1 MYWYTAIAVIL
12 AGFAAGFINTI
23 AGSGSLIT
31 LPLLIFLGM
40 PANVANGTN
49 RLGIL
54 FQTITST
61 LSFRKHGYFQFR
73 RGLIIAAPAVVGSL
87 LGAMIAVDLNE
98 DLMRKAIGILLLVM
112 VVLILIKPE
121 KWFGRQQENLFRMGF
136 WQGIAVFFVG
146 IYGGF
151 IQAGV
156 GFFLLGTL
164 VLGIK
169 TDLVSGNAYKNFT
182 VLCLT
187 ISALVIFFANHQ
199 VRVLPG
205 LLLAV
210 GSIAGAWTASQVA
223 VRKGARFI
231 GWFLVAA
238 ILLSAGQ
245 LLGVFSRLGEV
256 LAKLF

>member
-1 MYWYTAIAVIL
+1 MLWYTAIAVIL

-61 LSFRKHGYFQFR
+61 LSFRKEGYFQLR
-73 RGLIIAAPAVVGSL
+73 RGLIIATPAVVGSF

-98 DLMRKAIGILLLVM
+98 ELMRRAIGVLLLIM
-112 VVLILIKPE
+112 LVLIILKPE
-121 KWFGRQQENLFRMGF
+121 KWFGRQQENLFQMGF
-136 WQGIAVFFVG
+136 WQVIALFFVG

-169 TDLVSGNAYKNFT
+169 TNVVSGNAYKNFT

-187 ISALVIFFANHQ
+187 ISALIVFFANHQ
-199 VRVLPG
+199 VKIVPG
-205 LLLAV
+205 LLLAL
-210 GSIAGAWTASQVA
+210 GSIAGAWTASRMA
-223 VRKGARFI
+223 VKKGARFI

-238 ILLSAGQ
+238 ILLSAVQ
-245 LLGVFSRLGEV
+245 LLGIFSWLGRF
-256 LAKLF
+256 LSTLF

>member
-1 MYWYTAIAVIL
+1 
-12 AGFAAGFINTI
+12 
-23 AGSGSLIT
+23 
-31 LPLLIFLGM
+31 M

-73 RGLIIAAPAVVGSL
+73 RGLIIAAPAVVGSF

-121 KWFGRQQENLFRMGF
+121 RWFGQQQENLFRMGF
-136 WQGIAVFFVG
+136 WQGIALFFVG

-169 TDLVSGNAYKNFT
+169 TDLVSGNAYMNFT

-199 VRVLPG
+199 VRVL
-205 LLLAV
+205 
-210 GSIAGAWTASQVA
+210 QVSCWLWVVLPEHGPLPCA

-231 GWFLVAA
+231 GWFLWLPFCCRRSVAGCFSGWVRS
-238 ILLSAGQ
+238 LLSCFNPDKFPDK
-245 LLGVFSRLGEV
+245 LLTMHWGVTHLMHFPG
-256 LAKLF
+256 

>member
-1 MYWYTAIAVIL
+1 MHWYVAIAVVL

-40 PANVANGTN
+40 PANIANGTN

-61 LSFRKHGYFQFR
+61 LSFRKHGYFQLK
-73 RGLIIAAPAVVGSL
+73 RGLIVALPAVAGSLPGALIAA
-87 LGAMIAVDLNE
+87 DLSE
-98 DLMRKAIGILLLVM
+98 GLMRKAIGFLLVVMVGLILL
-112 VVLILIKPE
+112 KPE
-121 KWFGRQQENLFRMGF
+121 KWFGRQQENLFMPGF
-136 WQGIAVFFVG
+136 WQMVVLFFVG
-146 IYGGF
+146 MYGGF

-164 VLGIK
+164 VLGLK

-182 VLCLT
+182 VMCLT
-187 ISALVIFFANHQ
+187 ISALIVFLVNRQVQVI
-199 VRVLPG
+199 PG
-205 LLLAV
+205 LLLAA
-210 GSIAGAWTASQVA
+210 GSSLGAWTAAHVA

-238 ILLSAGQ
+238 ILVSACQ
-245 LLGVFSRLGEV
+245 LLGVFSLLGNIV
-256 LAKLF
+256 KSLF

>member
-1 MYWYTAIAVIL
+1 MLWYTAIAIIL

-61 LSFRKHGYFQFR
+61 LSFRKQGYFQLR
-73 RGLIIAAPAVVGSL
+73 RGLIIAIPAVIGSFF
-87 LGAMIAVDLNE
+87 GALIAVDLNE
-98 DLMRKAIGILLLVM
+98 VLMRRAIGVLLLIM
-112 VVLILIKPE
+112 VVLIILKPE
-121 KWFGRQQENLFRMGF
+121 KWFGRQQENLFQMGF
-136 WQGIAVFFVG
+136 WQIITLFFVG

-169 TDLVSGNAYKNFT
+169 TDVVSGNAYKNFT

-187 ISALVIFFANHQ
+187 ISALIVFLVNHQ
-199 VRVLPG
+199 VKIVPG

-210 GSIAGAWTASQVA
+210 GSIAGAWTASRLA
-223 VRKGARFI
+223 VKKGARFI

-238 ILLSAGQ
+238 ILMSAGQ
-245 LLGVFSRLGEV
+245 LLGFFSWLGRFFS
-256 LAKLF
+256 ALF